1 MINVNVIAVGK
12 LKEKYLINGCEEY
25 IKRLGSMCK
34 INVIEIDEY
43 KLPDNPSTSQIEQ
56 CIEKE
61 GKKIEEKIP
70 KSSIVIPMCIE
81 GNEISSVEL
90 SQKIQK
96 FAVDGASEITFVIGG
111 SYGLWTNI
119 KEMGNFRLSMSKMT
133 FPHQLA
139 RMMLLEQIYRAFSI
153 DIGNKYHK

>member
-12 LKEKYLINGCEEY
+12 LKEKYLVNGCEEY

-34 INVIEIDEY
+34 ITVVEIDEY
-43 KLPDNPSTSQIEQ
+43 KLPDNPGDSQIEQ

-61 GKKIEEKIP
+61 GKRIEERIP

-81 GNEISSVEL
+81 GKEITSLEL

-153 DIGNKYHK
+153 HIGNKYHK

>member
-96 FAVDGASEITFVIGG
+96 FAVDGASEITFIIGG
-111 SYGLWTNI
+111 SYGLWENI
-119 KEMGNFRLSMSKMT
+119 KAMGKIRLSMSKMT

-153 DIGNKYHK
+153 DIGTKYHK